1 MDKSDIAGYIYGAR
15 FRHAT
20 VYGGWVMENRIVEIA
35 QKKARHRSGK
45 AFHTNAPGRSAPM
58 FFTQGQP
65 QTPPARFPTDIRPER
80 RPLGAETSLA
90 FVLAAPVVAPTET
103 EGVAQPKKRRASPK
117 RKRSA
122 KATRP
127 RAKPLKTAAAKSA
140 CAKTAAADRPV
151 TLVADL
157 TPPVIP
163 TPVMLTP
170 VPGAEDPATP
180 LPRAR
185 AVAVYRKTGLF
196 DVIGYWLR
204 SSWTGLASGL
214 RARPQSQSQ
223 SQSKPK
229 PKPRKVAQLLAEN
242 DMLRREVARLRA
254 DLARGPR

>member
-1 MDKSDIAGYIYGAR
+1 
-15 FRHAT
+15 
-20 VYGGWVMENRIVEIA
+20 MENRIVEIA

-45 AFHTNAPGRSAPM
+45 AFHTNAPGKSVPM

-80 RPLGAETSLA
+80 RSLGAETSLA
-90 FVLAAPVVAPTET
+90 FVLAAPVVAPTES
-103 EGVAQPKKRRASPK
+103 EGEAQPKKRRASPK

-122 KATRP
+122 NATRP
-127 RAKPLKTAAAKSA
+127 RTKPMKTAAAKPVR
-140 CAKTAAADRPV
+140 AKKVAAEKPV

-157 TPPVIP
+157 APPVIP
-163 TPVMLTP
+163 MPVMPTP
-170 VPGAEDPATP
+170 APRTEDPARP

-214 RARPQSQSQ
+214 RSRTQPQPKS
-223 SQSKPK
+223 K

-242 DMLRREVARLRA
+242 DMLRREIARLRA
-254 DLARGPR
+254 DLARAPR

>member
-1 MDKSDIAGYIYGAR
+1 
-15 FRHAT
+15 
-20 VYGGWVMENRIVEIA
+20 MENRIVEIA

-45 AFHTNAPGRSAPM
+45 AFHTNAPGKSVPM

-80 RPLGAETSLA
+80 RLVGAEISLA
-90 FVLAAPVVAPTET
+90 FVLAAPAVAPTET
-103 EGVAQPKKRRASPK
+103 EGLARPKKRRASPK

-127 RAKPLKTAAAKSA
+127 RARAKPLKTAAAKPVR
-140 CAKTAAADRPV
+140 AKTAAADKPV

-157 TPPVIP
+157 APPVIP
-163 TPVMLTP
+163 TPVIPTP
-170 VPGAEDPATP
+170 VMPTPAPRTEDPATP

-214 RARPQSQSQ
+214 RSRTQPQPKS
-223 SQSKPK
+223 K

-254 DLARGPR
+254 DLARAPR

>member
-1 MDKSDIAGYIYGAR
+1 
-15 FRHAT
+15 
-20 VYGGWVMENRIVEIA
+20 MENRIVEIA

-45 AFHTNAPGRSAPM
+45 AFHTNAPGKSAPM
-58 FFTQGQP
+58 FFTQGEP

-90 FVLAAPVVAPTET
+90 FVLAAPVVAPTEA
-103 EGVAQPKKRRASPK
+103 EGVAQPKKRRAPAK

-122 KATRP
+122 KTTRP
-127 RAKPLKTAAAKSA
+127 RAKPLKTAAAKPA
-140 CAKTAAADRPV
+140 RANKATADKPV

-157 TPPVIP
+157 APPVIP
-163 TPVMLTP
+163 TPVMP
-170 VPGAEDPATP
+170 PSAARAEDPAMP

-214 RARPQSQSQ
+214 SARPQP
-223 SQSKPK
+223 KPKAK

-254 DLARGPR
+254 DLARAPR